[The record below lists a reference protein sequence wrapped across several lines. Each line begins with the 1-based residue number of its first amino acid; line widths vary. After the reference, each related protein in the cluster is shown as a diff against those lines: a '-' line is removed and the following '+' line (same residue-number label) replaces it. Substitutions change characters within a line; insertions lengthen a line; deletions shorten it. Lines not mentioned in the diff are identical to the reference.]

1 MVHLSGSGAERVRG
15 VSEEES
21 TASRVDHEATRE
33 ACPICGYGTF
43 SCGLEQAEMA
53 ELLGVHRTVVSGD
66 ERGVSEP
73 TLSRLVKW
81 ADACDVSLD
90 WLCARRDSN
99 PQPFDP

>member
-1 MVHLSGSGAERVRG
+1 MVGPMQTELVLSVQERLAIARKR
-15 VSEEES
+15 
-21 TASRVDHEATRE
+21 A
-33 ACPICGYGTF
+33 
-43 SCGLEQAEMA
+43 GLEQAEMA
-53 ELLGVHRTVVSGD
+53 ELLGVHRTVVSGY